1 MIEQLERRD
10 IHTLVPYE
18 GNAKKH
24 PPEQIRALAKQIQ
37 EHGWTSPIVI
47 DENNVILAGHG
58 RRLAAIEAGL
68 KVVPVL
74 VKTGLS
80 ESQKRAVRV
89 SDNAIAALGEI
100 DVEALQAEVLSLMQ
114 DQDFDLSLDDLGLSG
129 FDFSFDDS
137 TIESLLET
145 PVDGSVGSTPLT
157 VGAAGGASEKPQRDY
172 SVPDLSAEK
181 QPVSL
186 FQVVVS
192 CEDEAQQ
199 RNVYEYVREAGYDAK
214 VLTI

>member
-37 EHGWTSPIVI
+37 EHGWTSPIVV

-114 DQDFDLSLDDLGLSG
+114 DGDFALNLDDLGLGG
-129 FDFSFDDS
+129 FDFNFDDS
-137 TIESLLET
+137 TIENLLET
-145 PVDGSVGSTPLT
+145 PVEGSVGSAPPSSVTT
-157 VGAAGGASEKPQRDY
+157 SEKPQRDY

-199 RNVYEYVREAGYDAK
+199 RTVYEYVREAGYDAK